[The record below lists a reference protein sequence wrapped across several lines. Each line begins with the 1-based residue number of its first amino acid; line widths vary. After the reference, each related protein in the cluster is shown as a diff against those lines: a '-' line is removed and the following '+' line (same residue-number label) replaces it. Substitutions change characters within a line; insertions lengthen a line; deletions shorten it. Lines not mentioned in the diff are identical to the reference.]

1 MTEEKIILSSPYFY
15 SFLVI
20 PVFFSSPLSFPCLA
34 RESKRDVRLKAEH
47 DGKEKEDEHDIEKAP
62 QMRGWENLL
71 LFGKFIRVAQNI
83 TASPDGFDIILA
95 AGGFFQFFAQ
105 FADENV
111 DDFQFGLV
119 NAAVQM
125 V

>member
-1 MTEEKIILSSPYFY
+1 MF
-15 SFLVI
+15 V
-20 PVFFSSPLSFPCLA
+20 
-34 RESKRDVRLKAEH
+34 DVRLKA
-47 DGKEKEDEHDIEKAP
+47 EHDIEKAP

-111 DDFQFGLV
+111 DDFQFRLV
-119 NAAVQM
+119 NAAVQ
-125 V
+125 VV